1 MGVNSRDT
9 FFHLVPRPSPT
20 PLAALGFPNAPQGT
34 PWDSWCSPWLPRASS
49 SSWCSPK
56 NPAGLPR
63 LACSPGRPYVRSKT
77 QVPPGTPTSQQWPV
91 SWGAVGVG
99 GTLEHPR
106 QKVNVQVR
114 KRGRGRELCCGISI
128 CVSNCQLRVL
138 RNHVWRNPIV
148 WISSASPQTTRVQLI
163 ARHLFSTSILQ
174 RVLQCEI
181 EKNGQKISPRASAR
195 LQTTTIGRGA

>member
-1 MGVNSRDT
+1 MLPKELPGIPGAPRGSPGPAPHPGV
-9 FFHLVPRPSPT
+9 
-20 PLAALGFPNAPQGT
+20 PQGT
-34 PWDSWCSPWLPRASS
+34 PQGSQGSLVLRRVS
-49 SSWCSPK
+49 
-56 NPAGLPR
+56 
-63 LACSPGRPYVRSKT
+63 CSPGRPYVRSKT
-77 QVPPGTPTSQQWPV
+77 QVLPGTPTSQQWPV
-91 SWGAVGVG
+91 SWDAVGVG

-114 KRGRGRELCCGISI
+114 KQGRGRELCCGISI

-138 RNHVWRNPIV
+138 RNHGWRNPVV

-195 LQTTTIGRGA
+195 LQTTTC